1 MRNAGLL
8 ARNVTFA
15 ATLLLAAGGMALA
28 ADRTETVKFAAG
40 ASSATVKGAIKGYD
54 GITYRLGASAGQ
66 VMQVLF
72 SPSNRACYFNVMAP
86 GSDEAVFNGSI
97 NGNEYSANLTRGGN
111 YVVQVYMMRSAARRN
126 ETCKYSI
133 SFEISG

>member
-1 MRNAGLL
+1 MQSSQQLL
-8 ARNVTFA
+8 F
-15 ATLLLAAGGMALA
+15 
-28 ADRTETVKFAAG
+28 FAAG
-40 ASSATVKGAIKGYD
+40 ASRVTKRGSIKGYD
-54 GITYRLGASAGQ
+54 GITCRLGASAGQ

-72 SPSNRACYFNVMAP
+72 SPSNRSCHFNVIAP
-86 GSDEAVFNGSI
+86 GQSEAAFNGSI
-97 NGNEYSANLTRGGN
+97 SGNEYSANLARSRN

>member
-1 MRNAGLL
+1 MKQSGLS
-8 ARNVTFA
+8 ARIAV
-15 ATLLLAAGGMALA
+15 LAAAILFATGETALA

-40 ASSATVKGAIKGYD
+40 ASSATKRGSIKGYD
-54 GITYRLGASAGQ
+54 GIAYKLGASAGQ

-72 SPSNRACYFNVMAP
+72 SPSNRSCYFNVIAP
-86 GSDEAVFNGSI
+86 GSDEAVFNGSAT
-97 NGNEYSANLTRGGN
+97 GNEYSANLTRSGN
-111 YVVQVYMMRSAARRN
+111 YTVQVYMMRSAARRN